1 MQPAS
6 LSMNGLQHNST
17 EDGEDRFIDF
27 RLFDEMK
34 Y

>member
-6 LSMNGLQHNST
+6 LSMNGLQQTST
-17 EDGEDRFIDF
+17 EDDEDRFIDF